1 MQNTPFLI
9 IIKMMFDSSLTTY
22 AVSLQFSM
30 DVNEII
36 SSAVSLIAEET
47 GNSFIIE
54 NRIPPHITIGA
65 FHAARDDEGKLLR
78 LVEDFSRNQKT
89 GLVHFTGIGNFKEK
103 VLFLKPE
110 KDGFLTEI
118 NRKLHELILPEFEKG
133 DNGYYLPEVWFP
145 HTTLATRL
153 NQKQFAGALA
163 IAEKISL
170 PLKAEAC
177 ETGFYQ
183 CSPFMELKRFTI
195 GD

>member
-133 DNGYYLPEVWFP
+133 DNAYYE
-145 HTTLATRL
+145 AQL
-153 NQKQFAGALA
+153 NIVIF
-163 IAEKISL
+163 I
-170 PLKAEAC
+170 
-177 ETGFYQ
+177 
-183 CSPFMELKRFTI
+183 
-195 GD
+195 

>member
-1 MQNTPFLI
+1 MH
-9 IIKMMFDSSLTTY
+9 DSSLLTY
-22 AVSLQFSM
+22 AVSLHFSM

-47 GNSFIIE
+47 GNPFIIE
-54 NRIPPHITIGA
+54 NKIPPHVTIGA
-65 FHAARDDEGKLLR
+65 FHAAREDEGKLLR
-78 LVEDFSRNQKT
+78 LVEEFSRSQKA

-110 KDGFLTEI
+110 KDWFLTEI

-153 NQKQFAGALA
+153 NQKQFAGALE
-163 IAEKISL
+163 IAEKIQL
-170 PLKAEAC
+170 PLKAETC
-177 ETGFYQ
+177 EIGFYQ

>member
-1 MQNTPFLI
+1 
-9 IIKMMFDSSLTTY
+9 MFDSSLTTY
-22 AVSLQFSM
+22 AVSLHFSK
-30 DVNEII
+30 DINEII

-47 GNSFIIE
+47 GNPFIIE
-54 NRIPPHITIGA
+54 NRIPPHVTIGA
-65 FHAARDDEGKLLR
+65 FHAAREDEGKLLR
-78 LVEDFSRNQKT
+78 RVEDFSRRQKA
-89 GLVHFTGIGNFKEK
+89 GLVHFTEIGNFKEK

-163 IAEKISL
+163 IAEKIQL
-170 PLKAEAC
+170 PLTAEVC
-177 ETGFYQ
+177 EIGFYQ

-195 GD
+195 VD